1 MVVDAEN
8 RIRLSPQIALV
19 VRSFW
24 PCRRFAVDIGVN
36 MLMKKIKRLC
46 QRRWHRRET
55 VFQYMHVFWTTCS
68 HAGTGLSRTS
78 LPASPRFGFGKFFG
92 NRCREQPQVL
102 GRKGFASTCRYMQ
115 HEWFG
120 CPAQLQGTREL
131 CQPPKSIEV
140 VEARKGRSNS
150 LEQQPFKVWSLLE
163 HYRTPR
169 GLFGRPPMM

>member
-1 MVVDAEN
+1 LPYSIRLGRPQTPDVSALMRVEEEEKDGGVDAEN
-8 RIRLSPQIALV
+8 RISLSPQIALV

-24 PCRRFAVDIGVN
+24 PCRRSAVDIGVD

-46 QRRWHRRET
+46 QRRWHHHEP
-55 VFQYMHVFWTTCS
+55 VFQYVHVFWTTCS

-78 LPASPRFGFGKFFG
+78 HPASLRFGFGS

-102 GRKGFASTCRYMQ
+102 GRKGFASTCRHMQ

-131 CQPPKSIEV
+131 CQSQSRSLSPEKD
-140 VEARKGRSNS
+140 GRI
-150 LEQQPFKVWSLLE
+150 
-163 HYRTPR
+163 R
-169 GLFGRPPMM
+169 